1 MARPTNASETS
12 IRILD
17 VAERLVQTRGFNA
30 FSYADIAEALNVT
43 KASLHYHF
51 ATKAEL
57 GECMIDRYR
66 TSFLAALERIDETC
80 SEAGAKLSAYMRIYI
95 DVLENDRMCLC
106 GMLGAEYATLP
117 TAMQD
122 GVRRFFDANEA
133 WLVHMLTCGRKKK
146 QLAFAGPP
154 IEGARLL
161 VSALEGAMLLARS
174 RRDFSQLRLVAK
186 RLLIDFGGKSAAHS
200 GSLELLQKS

>member
-12 IRILD
+12 SRILD

-57 GECMIDRYR
+57 GECLIDRYR

-80 SEAGAKLSAYMRIYI
+80 SEAGAKLDAYVKIYI

-106 GMLGAEYATLP
+106 GMLSADYATLP
-117 TAMQD
+117 TAMQE

-146 QLAFAGPP
+146 QLAFVGPP
-154 IEGARLL
+154 IEMARLL
-161 VSALEGAMLLARS
+161 VSALEGAMLLSRS
-174 RRDFSQLRLVAK
+174 RLDLSQLRSVAK
-186 RLLIDFGGKSAAHS
+186 RLLIDCGSKSAARSRH
-200 GSLELLQKS
+200 LEPLRIC

>member
-12 IRILD
+12 IRILE
-17 VAERLVQTRGFNA
+17 VAERLMQTRGFNA
-30 FSYADIAEALNVT
+30 FSYADIAEVLNVT

-57 GECMIDRYR
+57 GECVIDRYR
-66 TSFLAALERIDETC
+66 TSFLAALEHIDQTY

-154 IEGARLL
+154 IEVARLL

-174 RRDFSQLRLVAK
+174 RSDFSQLRSVTK